1 MVTQLIR
8 NSEPATMRP
17 SISTRPRE
25 PALRSAG
32 NSSSPTQ
39 APTGNSRNAASAGD
53 GNGVSWP
60 VSS

>member
-8 NSEPATMRP
+8 NSEPATMKP

-32 NSSSPTQ
+32 YSSSPTQ
-39 APTGNSRNAASAGD
+39 APTGKSRNTASAGD